1 MSYEQWRGDD
11 GDRRRLATSRRSP
24 ARRDTSPG
32 QASLTVQNL
41 AAEAGISR
49 ASAYR
54 SPVLVEFRQCVANQE
69 VRAPSLS
76 SLQDENRGL
85 RAELKELRSRHAA
98 EAASLRADVDGLL
111 QLVQVLTVEREAL
124 RRQLAQGGNV
134 GNLDARRSSIA
145 REG

>member
-1 MSYEQWRGDD
+1 MTATDNALRQAASRLLAGAPLRGD
-11 GDRRRLATSRRSP
+11 GA
-24 ARRDTSPG
+24 
-32 QASLTVQNL
+32 LTVQNV
-41 AAEAGISR
+41 AVEAGVSR

-54 SPVLVEFRQCVANQE
+54 SPVLVEFRQGVANQE
-69 VRAPSLS
+69 GHAPGTS

-98 EAASLRADVDGLL
+98 EAARLRADADGLL

-124 RRQLAQGGNV
+124 RRQLAQGGTV
-134 GNLDARRSSIA
+134 SDLDARRASVA